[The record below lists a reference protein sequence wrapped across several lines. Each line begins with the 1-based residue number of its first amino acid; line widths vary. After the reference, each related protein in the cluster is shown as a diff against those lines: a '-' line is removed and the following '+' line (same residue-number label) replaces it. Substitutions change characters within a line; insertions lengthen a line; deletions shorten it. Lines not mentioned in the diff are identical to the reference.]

1 MELRQYWKII
11 WKRAWIPLALLLI
24 VLAASLALRQPS
36 PPIYQATLRV
46 LVGVEPEP
54 ARGEYYTYDRYYA
67 WLASEYLA
75 DDFSEVVKYSAFAR
89 DVTAHLAAGPTPLEV
104 PPGAI
109 QGATV
114 AEKQHRI
121 LALHITWGDPGQ
133 LAAIAAAAAQV
144 LTQEGGKYFAQVGV
158 EGLRLTVIDEPT
170 VTQVPPGL
178 RQRLDLPLRLAL
190 ALIAG
195 VALAFFLDYLDDSV
209 RDRAELEALGI
220 AVLGELPPER

>member
-1 MELRQYWKII
+1 MELRQYWNIL

-24 VLAASLALRQPS
+24 VLGASLALRKPS
-36 PPIYQATLRV
+36 PPTYQATLRV

-54 ARGEYYTYDRYYA
+54 AKGDNYTYDRYYT
-67 WLASEYLA
+67 WLSSEYLA

-89 DVTAHLAAGPTPLEV
+89 DVTAHLAAGLTPIEV

-121 LALHITWGDPGQ
+121 LTLRITWGNPEQ
-133 LAAIAAAAAQV
+133 LAAIAAATAQV
-144 LTQEGGKYFAQVGV
+144 LAEEGGKYFAQVGV
-158 EGLRLTVIDEPT
+158 EGVRLTVIDEPS
-170 VTQVPPGL
+170 VAQVPSSL

-190 ALIAG
+190 ALVAG

-220 AVLGELPPER
+220 VVLGELPPEQ